1 MNVTLPQTPALRVA
15 PQAIPDILLIE
26 PIRLADERGFF
37 SEVWSRHTLAAVG
50 LDIDFVQDNHAFSR
64 EVGVLRGLHF
74 QRPPSAQGK
83 LVRVVRG
90 AIFDVAVDIRE
101 GSATYGEHVAVELSA
116 TNWRQLWVPPGFA
129 HGYCT
134 LEPNTEILYKVDA
147 PYDRETDGGIAWDDP
162 DLAIDWPSVAELA
175 VLSAKDRSAPRLT
188 EIAPPFPAWP
198 C

>member
-1 MNVTLPQTPALRVA
+1 MNVTFPQTPALRVA
-15 PQAIPDILLIE
+15 PQAIPEIFLIE

>member
-1 MNVTLPQTPALRVA
+1 MARREPREIAG
-15 PQAIPDILLIE
+15 LLVVE
-26 PIRLADERGFF
+26 PKRFGDHRGFF
-37 SEVWSRHTLAAVG
+37 SETYSRAGLARLG
-50 LDIDFVQDNHAFSR
+50 FERDFVQDNHAFSR